1 MIFLKC
7 SDLDAECLSPHS
19 LNTGTRPVHYQIT
32 TMQVVQ
38 GENIEWLST
47 FRIVPLLLADLE
59 KAAHRRELAIK
70 VSVA

>member
-1 MIFLKC
+1 
-7 SDLDAECLSPHS
+7 
-19 LNTGTRPVHYQIT
+19 
-32 TMQVVQ
+32 MQVVQ